1 MPPTPFNPTAL
12 LATASHGTTHELFDH
27 LPDVQYWIKD
37 VEGRYV
43 HVNRG
48 FLDNYGLNRAEQVLG
63 KTDYDI
69 APAYLADAWVKDDQ
83 RVLRGQELINH
94 IELVGH
100 IDRSAGWFM
109 TTKLPL
115 RSPAGTILGTAG
127 ITVAMKETSERLW
140 PYAELDAVVRYIR
153 EHIDRPITVSELA
166 RLASLSVSALE
177 RKFKKHL
184 RVTPMQYIKQLRITF
199 ASQALLQTD
208 FSINEIAHRYGFCD
222 HSYMSKEFRRL
233 TGMTPREYRQQRLK
247 HSTRADSPTRVA
259 RP

>member
-1 MPPTPFNPTAL
+1 MPTTSFEPASL
-12 LATASHGTTHELFDH
+12 LASADERTLRALFDH

-37 VEGRYV
+37 REGRYV

-48 FLDNYGLNRAEQVLG
+48 FLDNYGLSNPEQVLG

-69 APAYLADAWVKDDQ
+69 APAYLADAWVRDDQ
-83 RVLRGQELINH
+83 KVLGGQELVNH

-100 IDRSAGWFM
+100 VDRSAGWFM
-109 TTKLPL
+109 TTKLPV
-115 RSPAGTILGTAG
+115 RCGKGTILGTAG

-153 EHIDRPITVSELA
+153 EHIDRPISVSELA
-166 RLASLSVSALE
+166 ELASLSVSALE

-184 RVTPMQYIKQLRITF
+184 RVTPMQYIKQLRISF

-208 FSINEIAHRYGFCD
+208 LSINEIAHRYGFCD

-233 TGMTPREYRQQRLK
+233 VGMTPREYRQQRME
-247 HSTRADSPTRVA
+247 TRGRG
-259 RP
+259 